1 MDSKSAHDVT
11 PDTPPDDNVSPGA
24 RTPAARTLPHTPP
37 LSPSQQRPKQRP
49 QKTPDP
55 IIERVENVIDRCSR
69 GKIPEPDQ
77 SSEFELSPTQLDDLE
92 RGLQDEK
99 SSLWCF
105 WVHKL
110 RYDYEASVSGGKLVL
125 RMPSAVH
132 EDFIGSLESTIE
144 KELVSLAN
152 QLSTKDETTA
162 AEIRRIRKSGCTT
175 LQYTEPELDG
185 SDQKATREPV
195 IVRHSPDASFKHP
208 IAGSQAPGLV
218 VEVSYSQRSKKL
230 GRLAESYIIN
240 SEHKIRCVVA
250 IDIAY
255 IPPEH
260 KESHEDKAATVS
272 VWRASLEEHD
282 GELVGIC
289 RQDVDAAPF
298 RDRTGRPCE
307 GVLQLTLADF
317 LHPIVRKKVLPAAM
331 RDGKE
336 TLSIPFETLA
346 KLLSEAESDQELLAE
361 SEDNK
366 VARYRKRKRTP
377 SEELSDSREE
387 HFAQLESADK
397 EKEKINNTE
406 WKSSSRIKRQALSEH
421 AGTIVLRRST
431 RSKNLPDEEV
441 I

>member
-1 MDSKSAHDVT
+1 MDSKPAHDVT
-11 PDTPPDDNVSPGA
+11 PDTPPDDNVPPGA
-24 RTPAARTLPHTPP
+24 RTPAERTLPHTPP
-37 LSPSQQRPKQRP
+37 FSPSQQRPKQRP
-49 QKTPDP
+49 RKTPDP

-69 GKIPEPDQ
+69 GEILKPGQ
-77 SSEFELSPTQLDDLE
+77 RSEFELSPTQLDDLE

-99 SSLWCF
+99 PSLWCF

-110 RYDYEASVSGGKLVL
+110 RYDYEASTSGGKLVL

-144 KELVSLAN
+144 KELANLAN
-152 QLSTKDETTA
+152 IVSTKDETTA
-162 AEIRRIRKSGCTT
+162 AEIRRIRKSGSTT

-185 SDQKATREPV
+185 SDQEATREPV
-195 IVRHSPDASFKHP
+195 VVRHSPDASFKHP

-218 VEVSYSQRSKKL
+218 VEVSYSQQSKKL
-230 GRLAESYIIN
+230 SRLAESYIIN
-240 SEHKIRCVVA
+240 SEHRIRCVVA
-250 IDIAY
+250 VDITY

-260 KESHEDKAATVS
+260 KGSRKDKTATVS

-298 RDRTGRPCE
+298 RDCTGRPCE
-307 GVLQLTLADF
+307 
-317 LHPIVRKKVLPAAM
+317 VLPANM

-346 KLLSEAESDQELLAE
+346 KLLNEAESDQELSAE
-361 SEDNK
+361 SDGKK

-377 SEELSDSREE
+377 SGDLSDSREE

-397 EKEKINNTE
+397 TKGETLDTE
-406 WKSSSRIKRQALSEH
+406 WELPSKSKRRGERVDTAM
-421 AGTIVLRRST
+421 VRRSART
-431 RSKNLPDEEV
+431 KNLPNDEV
-441 I
+441 T

>member
-1 MDSKSAHDVT
+1 MDTKPAHDIT
-11 PDTPPDDNVSPGA
+11 PDTPPDNNVSPGA

-37 LSPSQQRPKQRP
+37 FSPSQQRQKRQP

-55 IIERVENVIDRCSR
+55 IIEHVESVIDRYSR
-69 GKIPEPDQ
+69 GEILEPDQ
-77 SSEFELSPTQLDDLE
+77 RSEFELSPSQLDDLE

-99 SSLWCF
+99 PSLWCF
-105 WVHKL
+105 WERKL
-110 RYDYEASVSGGKLVL
+110 RYDYEASTSGGKLVL
-125 RMPSAVH
+125 RMPSGVH

-144 KELVSLAN
+144 KELATLAN
-152 QLSTKDETTA
+152 QLSISDERTA
-162 AEIRRIRKSGCTT
+162 TEIRRIRKSGSTT
-175 LQYTEPELDG
+175 LKYTEPELDG
-185 SDQKATREPV
+185 SDQEAIREPV

-218 VEVSYSQRSKKL
+218 AEVSYSQQSKKL
-230 GRLAESYIIN
+230 SRLAESYIIN

-250 IDIAY
+250 IDITY

-260 KESHEDKAATVS
+260 KGSHEDKTATVS

-298 RDRTGRPCE
+298 RDRTGRPYE

-317 LHPIVRKKVLPAAM
+317 LNPAVRKKVLPAAM
-331 RDGKE
+331 RDGKQ

-346 KLLSEAESDQELLAE
+346 KLLNEAESEQELSAE
-361 SEDNK
+361 SDDNIPT
-366 VARYRKRKRTP
+366 RFRKRKRTP

-387 HFAQLESADK
+387 HFARLESADK
-397 EKEKINNTE
+397 KKDETFDTE
-406 WKSSSRIKRQALSEH
+406 WQLPSQSKRRVVGGRAD
-421 AGTIVLRRST
+421 TTVVRRST
-431 RSKNLPDEEV
+431 RTKNSPNDEV
-441 I
+441 T

>member
-1 MDSKSAHDVT
+1 MDSKPAHDVT
-11 PDTPPDDNVSPGA
+11 PDTPPDDNVPPGA
-24 RTPAARTLPHTPP
+24 RTPTERTLPHTPP
-37 LSPSQQRPKQRP
+37 FSPSQQRPKQRP

-55 IIERVENVIDRCSR
+55 IIERIENVIDRCSR
-69 GKIPEPDQ
+69 GEIPKPDQ
-77 SSEFELSPTQLDDLE
+77 RSEFELSPSQLDDLE

-99 SSLWCF
+99 PSLWCF

-110 RYDYEASVSGGKLVL
+110 RYDYEASDSGGKLVL

-144 KELVSLAN
+144 KELASLAN

-162 AEIRRIRKSGCTT
+162 AEIRRIRKSGSTT

-185 SDQKATREPV
+185 SDQEATREPV

-218 VEVSYSQRSKKL
+218 VEVSYSQQSKKL
-230 GRLAESYIIN
+230 SRLAESYIIN
-240 SEHKIRCVVA
+240 SEHRIRCVVA
-250 IDIAY
+250 IDITY

-260 KESHEDKAATVS
+260 KGSHKDKTATVS

-317 LHPIVRKKVLPAAM
+317 LHPVLRKKVLPAAM

-336 TLSIPFETLA
+336 TLSIPFATLA
-346 KLLSEAESDQELLAE
+346 KLLNEAESDQELLAE
-361 SEDNK
+361 SDDYK

-377 SEELSDSREE
+377 SGELSDSREE

-397 EKEKINNTE
+397 TKGETLDTE
-406 WKSSSRIKRQALSEH
+406 WELPSKSKRRVVGERVD
-421 AGTIVLRRST
+421 TTMIRRSART
-431 RSKNLPDEEV
+431 KNLPNDEV
-441 I
+441 T